1 MSQLD
6 TALSVGADPAAG
18 QGDRDAHAA
27 LEACR
32 ASGAAQAD
40 PVGFAVIEA
49 LARRA
54 VAQHGEAR
62 EWLMRRL
69 QALLA
74 RQALPSRNAATL
86 AAPASAADGEG
97 AARRGALG
105 ELSALIDRLG
115 RLPAS
120 PGHPPPSPAG
130 SLRPAHTPKSASRLP
145 MAPPAS
151 LKSVSAFK
159 LTWTRLRADQRLR
172 EALAQVPAMAG
183 PLNSSHLVNRALQT
197 MRDVSPE
204 YLEAFMS
211 HIDTLLWLEQ
221 ASGAGD
227 ITPARATPTETRRRP
242 AARAPRKA

>member
-6 TALSVGADPAAG
+6 AAVSVGAVAVAG
-18 QGDRDAHAA
+18 QGAVDPWVA
-27 LEACR
+27 LEAGR

-54 VAQHGEAR
+54 AAQQGEAR
-62 EWLMRRL
+62 ELLMRRVD
-69 QALLA
+69 ALLA
-74 RQALPSRNAATL
+74 RHAALPDAA
-86 AAPASAADGEG
+86 AAPVAAVVSAAYSEP
-97 AARRGALG
+97 AAHRGALG
-105 ELSALIDRLG
+105 ALSELIDRLG
-115 RLPAS
+115 RLSAS
-120 PGHPPPSPAG
+120 PGQTLSSPAG
-130 SLRPAHTPKSASRLP
+130 SPRQADAPRSASLSA

-151 LKSVSAFK
+151 LKSVTAFK
-159 LTWTRLRADQRLR
+159 GTWTRLRADQRLR

-204 YLEAFMS
+204 YLDAFMS

-227 ITPARATPTETRRRP
+227 LTPARATALEPRRR
-242 AARAPRKA
+242 AATRSRKA

>member
-1 MSQLD
+1 MNEFD
-6 TALSVGADPAAG
+6 TALSGGEAG
-18 QGDRDAHAA
+18 QGALDPWAA
-27 LEACR
+27 LEASR

-54 VAQHGEAR
+54 AAHNGEAR
-62 EWLMRRL
+62 EWLMRRVD
-69 QALLA
+69 ALLA
-74 RQALPSRNAATL
+74 RHAAVPPV
-86 AAPASAADGEG
+86 AASAAPSDP
-97 AARRGALG
+97 AARRGGLGALS
-105 ELSALIDRLG
+105 ELIDRLG
-115 RLPAS
+115 RVPAS
-120 PGHPPPSPAG
+120 AGHTPSSSAG
-130 SLRPAHTPKSASRLP
+130 SPRQPDAPRSAPLST

-151 LKSVSAFK
+151 LKSVTAFK
-159 LTWTRLRADQRLR
+159 GTWTRLRADQRLR

-204 YLEAFMS
+204 YLDAFMS

-227 ITPARATPTETRRRP
+227 LTPARAASAEPKRRP
-242 AARAPRKA
+242 ATRLRKT

>member
-6 TALSVGADPAAG
+6 AAVSLGTAAEAG
-18 QGDRDAHAA
+18 QGAVDPSAA
-27 LEACR
+27 LEAGR

-54 VAQHGEAR
+54 AAQHGEAR
-62 EWLMRRL
+62 EWLMRRVH
-69 QALLA
+69 ALLA
-74 RQALPSRNAATL
+74 RHAALPLGASRTSQTFIENSE
-86 AAPASAADGEG
+86 P
-97 AARRGALG
+97 AARLGALDA
-105 ELSALIDRLG
+105 LSELIDRLG

-120 PGHPPPSPAG
+120 PGQTPPPGSPRQADAP
-130 SLRPAHTPKSASRLP
+130 RSAPLST
-145 MAPPAS
+145 MAPPAP
-151 LKSVSAFK
+151 LKSVTAFK
-159 LTWTRLRADQRLR
+159 GTWTRLRADQRLR

-204 YLEAFMS
+204 YLDAFMS

-221 ASGAGD
+221 ASGTGD
-227 ITPARATPTETRRRP
+227 LTPARAAPTEPKRR
-242 AARAPRKA
+242 AAPRSRKT